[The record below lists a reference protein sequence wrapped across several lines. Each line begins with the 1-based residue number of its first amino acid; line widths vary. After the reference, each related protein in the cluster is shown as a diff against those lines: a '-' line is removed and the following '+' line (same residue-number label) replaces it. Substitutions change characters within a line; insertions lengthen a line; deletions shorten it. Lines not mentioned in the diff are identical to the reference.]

1 MGLHAFTGN
10 GNLPPLENALS
21 IINCLKINS
30 LFGKSVFFRTDST
43 IKHGCVCYTKSMR
56 LHHRVLHEAVYFF
69 FQLLTPPHYI
79 KIAGMEWS
87 LCSLEHRDCN
97 SSQSCCSP
105 CRKETFSLSAP
116 ALPPTQGPAASSPY
130 GLSHPWELGR
140 LPSCGD
146 PHMGQWQGALPT
158 FLPIT
163 SWLPWEG
170 SPAKWAGRGLQHI
183 LDRSLVQPSP
193 KAPCKAQNQA
203 GSALFCSQ
211 PPRH

>member
-1 MGLHAFTGN
+1 
-10 GNLPPLENALS
+10 
-21 IINCLKINS
+21 
-30 LFGKSVFFRTDST
+30 
-43 IKHGCVCYTKSMR
+43 MR

-79 KIAGMEWS
+79 KIAGMERS

-105 CRKETFSLSAP
+105 CRKEAFSLSAP
-116 ALPPTQGPAASSPY
+116 ALPPTQGPAASSPR
-130 GLSHPWELGR
+130 GFVSPMGAGKAPQLW
-140 LPSCGD
+140 D
-146 PHMGQWQGALPT
+146 PHMGQWHGALPT

-183 LDRSLVQPSP
+183 LDSSLVQPSP
-193 KAPCKAQNQA
+193 KAQCKAQNQA